1 MKKAFIIAV
10 PEEVKGIHTIH
21 DIPVFYSGVGKLNA
35 ALCVAD
41 RAKEGFTQL
50 INIGSSGST
59 KHALGEIIKI
69 GRVYQDIDCSPIC
82 AYGETAFENNSSVI
96 ELDPA
101 ASGTC
106 FSTDYFYETAHL
118 NKYAP
123 DYLRMIQQVSVF
135 DMELFGIAKACK
147 RYQIKLSAY
156 KWVSDDGDFSS
167 WQQNCEIAFRRL
179 QELLMQQGYIESS
192 SGTAKQPG
200 SSD

>member
-10 PEEVKGIHTIH
+10 PEEVNSIREIHGV
-21 DIPVFYSGVGKLNA
+21 PVFYSGVGKLNA

-41 RAKEGFTQL
+41 LAREGFTQL
-50 INIGSSGST
+50 INIGSSGS
-59 KHALGEIIKI
+59 KNHALGELIKI

-82 AYGETAFENNSSVI
+82 PYGETAFEPDSTVI

-101 ASGTC
+101 SPGTC

-118 NKYAP
+118 GKYAP
-123 DYLRMIQQVSVF
+123 DYLRMIEQVSVF

-147 RYQIKLSAY
+147 RYQIQLSAY

-167 WQQNCEIAFRRL
+167 WQQNCAMAFRRL
-179 QELLMQQGYIESS
+179 QELLIQQGYI
-192 SGTAKQPG
+192 Q
-200 SSD
+200 